1 MLAGDNYGS
10 RLKLS
15 SQYREVV
22 VPKPSVAA
30 SADKSHISLSTATRS
45 RRRGELDLP
54 KCVGATPLGLTP
66 HLVGV
71 PRVEATLGFGTKPL
85 RGNKTENLDCLDCLD
100 WP

>member
-1 MLAGDNYGS
+1 MLAGDDYGS

-15 SQYREVV
+15 SNTEKRLSQGPGLPLRL
-22 VPKPSVAA
+22 PW
-30 SADKSHISLSTATRS
+30 DKSHKTISTAMRL

-54 KCVGATPLGLTP
+54 KCVGATPLGLTL

-85 RGNKTENLDCLDCLD
+85 RGNKTET
-100 WP
+100 WIAWI

>member
-1 MLAGDNYGS
+1 M
-10 RLKLS
+10 RL
-15 SQYREVV
+15 
-22 VPKPSVAA
+22 
-30 SADKSHISLSTATRS
+30 

-54 KCVGATPLGLTP
+54 KCVGATPLGLTL

-100 WP
+100 LTSGRISPTLERVDANPLPVQKHERD